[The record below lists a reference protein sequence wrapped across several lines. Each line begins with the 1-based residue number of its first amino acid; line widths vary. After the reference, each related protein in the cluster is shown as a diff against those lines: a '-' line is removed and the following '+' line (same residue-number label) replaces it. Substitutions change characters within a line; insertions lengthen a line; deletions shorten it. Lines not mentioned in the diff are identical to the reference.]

1 MADFESAA
9 VFHVEDMKTWTKSA
23 MRNYYLDPA
32 ILFVEIGRRDD
43 ERPASVHPGY
53 YVKPHCDPD
62 CCQAIG
68 NIPKADFGPFST
80 AIAARKWS
88 ARNLAAVD

>member
-1 MADFESAA
+1 MADFEAA
-9 VFHVEDMKTWTKSA
+9 TPIHVRDMKTWTKSA

-32 ILFVEIGRRDD
+32 ILFVEIGRRGG
-43 ERPASVHPGY
+43 ERPSSTHPGY

-62 CCQAIG
+62 CCQAVGGIS
-68 NIPKADFGPFST
+68 KADFGPFST
-80 AIAARKWS
+80 ANAARRWS